1 MPFLDQSQ
9 GCTINRIL
17 ITITILA
24 SHDQICVIERYLKCV
39 IPFIEQFLQSHN
51 SINHCLIT
59 CLHEPIRAVPC
70 LHRAAQFLDVDS
82 HRGQSNVRKIPQQVA
97 VGHHKPVT
105 MFTSL
110 PVNATFC
117 PVCVVFQTTAVTSAS
132 LCLLAHSFSSRLLD
146 VPLLESYSEIQ
157 THYTV
162 QQSAFQPCLIQLL
175 LWLTVG

>member
-1 MPFLDQSQ
+1 MWLSSPMFDE
-9 GCTINRIL
+9 I
-17 ITITILA
+17 A
-24 SHDQICVIERYLKCV
+24 QICWFNIFNVQYVQCRPHRQRIVLCASRIKNWDDTFGYASTHNGGRSVAMRSLADAYAYRCV
-39 IPFIEQFLQSHN
+39 
-51 SINHCLIT
+51 
-59 CLHEPIRAVPC
+59 
-70 LHRAAQFLDVDS
+70 DV
-82 HRGQSNVRKIPQQVA
+82 RNIPQQVA

-105 MFTSL
+105 MFASL

-162 QQSAFQPCLIQLL
+162 
-175 LWLTVG
+175 